1 MFFVPGKHKEQ
12 GLPYNPFK
20 ACVLPRPIAWL
31 STQSAEGVCNLAP
44 YSFFNAFSD
53 EPPIIGVGIA
63 PDSRDEGVKDTL
75 TNILETEEFVFN
87 LVSWEQRTEMNESS
101 KPAPGHV
108 DEFEAAGLEK
118 LASNFI
124 KPPRVKGAPVHFEC
138 KLFKTMELPNNTDGK
153 HYTLV
158 LGEVIGMHI
167 DGAYLTDGMVDATK
181 MKPLARLGYQD
192 YSVVEDVVQLVRPKA

>member
-1 MFFVPGKHKEQ
+1 MFFVPGKHKDH

-44 YSFFNAFSD
+44 YSFFNAFAD

-63 PDSRDEGVKDTL
+63 PDSREEGTKDTL
-75 TNILETEEFVFN
+75 RNILETKEFVFN
-87 LVSWEQRTEMNESS
+87 LVSWEQRTSMNESS
-101 KPAPGHV
+101 KPAPVDV
-108 DEFEAAGLEK
+108 DEFEEAGLEK
-118 LASNFI
+118 LPSQI
-124 KPPRVKGAPVHFEC
+124 VKPPRVKGAPVHFEC
-138 KLFKTMELPNNTDGK
+138 KLFKTVDLPKNDSGK

-158 LGEVIGMHI
+158 LGEVVGMHI
-167 DGAYLTDGMVDATK
+167 DEAYLTDGMVDATK

-192 YSVVEDVVQLVRPKA
+192 YSVVNEVVQLVRPSA